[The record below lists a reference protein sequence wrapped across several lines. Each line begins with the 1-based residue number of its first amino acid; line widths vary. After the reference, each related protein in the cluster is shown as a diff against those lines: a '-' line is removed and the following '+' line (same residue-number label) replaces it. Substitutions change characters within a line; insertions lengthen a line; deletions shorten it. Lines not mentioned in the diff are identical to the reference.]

1 MNGEGAA
8 SGMTHSMPLRVYYED
23 TDGAGIVYYANY
35 LKFAERGRTEMMR
48 TLGFAHSRI
57 QAETGIVFTVRRLAA
72 DYREPARLDDA
83 LSVDTRIVEIGGP
96 SCSTSRSAATAR
108 CWSRST
114 CSSPVSGA
122 TAGRAG
128 CRRTCAPRSPHSD
141 RPWPCRAPSRAS
153 PQPSSKRRHK
163 RPPSMQ
169 PLETTALPGT
179 VTPTLSIFELF
190 LQSDTIVKLA
200 MLLLLV
206 ASFWSWAVIFDKT
219 LRLRRLRQAAES
231 FEENFWSGGSLDD
244 LYDRVGQRPVDPMSA
259 VFAAAMREWRRSA
272 AKGLL
277 GTALMRA
284 SLQQRIERV
293 MNVTVGREMD
303 RVERFM
309 SFLATVGST
318 APFVGLFGTVW
329 GIMDS
334 FQSIAASK
342 NTSLAVV
349 APGIAESLFATALG
363 LVAAIPAVVAYNKL
377 SSDFGR
383 YAGRLEAFATEFSAI
398 LSRQLDERP

>member
-1 MNGEGAA
+1 
-8 SGMTHSMPLRVYYED
+8 
-23 TDGAGIVYYANY
+23 
-35 LKFAERGRTEMMR
+35 
-48 TLGFAHSRI
+48 
-57 QAETGIVFTVRRLAA
+57 
-72 DYREPARLDDA
+72 
-83 LSVDTRIVEIGGP
+83 
-96 SCSTSRSAATAR
+96 
-108 CWSRST
+108 
-114 CSSPVSGA
+114 
-122 TAGRAG
+122 
-128 CRRTCAPRSPHSD
+128 
-141 RPWPCRAPSRAS
+141 
-153 PQPSSKRRHK
+153 
-163 RPPSMQ
+163 
-169 PLETTALPGT
+169 
-179 VTPTLSIFELF
+179 
-190 LQSDTIVKLA
+190 
-200 MLLLLV
+200 
-206 ASFWSWAVIFDKT
+206 
-219 LRLRRLRQAAES
+219 
-231 FEENFWSGGSLDD
+231 
-244 LYDRVGQRPVDPMSA
+244 MSA

-277 GTALMRA
+277 GTAVMRS

-377 SSDFGR
+377 SSRFR
-383 YAGRLEAFATEFSAI
+383 PLCRPARSLRHRVQRHPVASTRREAVSDGGI
-398 LSRQLDERP
+398 GL